1 MEALVEK
8 KIEHSQILEDMSA
21 DLDAVTRERQA
32 YVDGLVRSAALPS
45 LLRTAI
51 FRSSDALSN
60 AWIRP
65 R

>member
-1 MEALVEK
+1 MVEK
-8 KIEHSQILEDMSA
+8 KIKDSQMLEEMTV
-21 DLDAVTRERQA
+21 DLDAVTRERQV
-32 YVDGLVRSAALPS
+32 YVDGLGRAAALPS

-51 FRSSDALSN
+51 FRSSDAPSN